1 MKRHLIYIVILFC
14 LAIVCSCHRRYQ
26 YPSVLQE
33 ADSLCVANPDSAF
46 LLLDSLH
53 YRQPMTKKELARYAL
68 LLAKATDKTYQSL
81 IPCDSLLN
89 FALDYYKEPTADR
102 ATALLYKGCL
112 EDEVNHDEDA
122 IKHLQEARLILQNY
136 PEEVSTR
143 RITLG
148 LLGDLYYQ
156 HKYFKDCLPVY
167 QEALELCETDV
178 DKSYT
183 YRDIGSYYTL
193 TEQRDSALYYH
204 HKAVKYALAS
214 KDSSIVSNA
223 FHTLALAYNVFNE
236 NDSAS
241 FFTKK
246 AVETVPH
253 NNPRGRYLHT
263 LGLLLYQDSAKTD
276 AILPV
281 LQEAA
286 SDTTYTYRQRINK
299 LLAQIEEERGHFYS
313 SLGYYHQY
321 TDYIDSLYTAER
333 SVDVQQLVY
342 EYNTRLQVKSEQIKS
357 SKRISI
363 IILVSSLIVLFA
375 LSIAV
380 LIFFRKRKQQFKN
393 QLRIRELKSKLTTYQ
408 ELINDTLSTIHPED
422 NESFDGREIGKYR
435 SKMIQLITANKDI
448 ISQLKAELSEAHEDN
463 AKLLKLL
470 KEKEE
475 KENNVRID
483 EELRQCGIALLR
495 TEVVKE
501 IINLAEGLKSEDSL
515 PILPL
520 AKQKL
525 LREEVKTVYSSYI
538 SRLNEDYPNLKEDY
552 LIYLCLERAGLTIPA
567 IGICFAHSNVNAVY
581 KMRKRIKLH
590 INK

>member
-1 MKRHLIYIVILFC
+1 MKRHLIYIVVLFC
-14 LAIVCSCHRRYQ
+14 MAIVCSCHRRYQ
-26 YPSVLQE
+26 YPAVLQQ

-178 DKSYT
+178 DKSIAYQ
-183 YRDIGSYYTL
+183 DIASYYTM
-193 TEQRDSALYYH
+193 TEKKDSALYYH
-204 HKAVKYALAS
+204 HFALQHANKD
-214 KDSSIVSNA
+214 KDSLLIANEYHYLGLCHNVFSQVDSA
-223 FHTLALAYNVFNE
+223 LYYEKLALDYIPTKMPKGKIYYQIGSLIRTLGNTDQAAYYMGLAKEDSVFN
-236 NDSAS
+236 SAYMVNRVLG
-241 FFTKK
+241 KI
-246 AVETVPH
+246 ET
-253 NNPRGRYLHT
+253 
-263 LGLLLYQDSAKTD
+263 
-276 AILPV
+276 
-281 LQEAA
+281 
-286 SDTTYTYRQRINK
+286 
-299 LLAQIEEERGHFYS
+299 ERGNYKEANE
-313 SLGYYHQY
+313 LYIQY
-321 TDYIDSLYTAER
+321 VEHLDSLYTAER

-380 LIFFRKRKQQFKN
+380 LIFFRKRKQQLFVERLK
-393 QLRIRELKSKLTTYQ
+393 QVQEKVYRESADML
-408 ELINDTLSTIHPED
+408 
-422 NESFDGREIGKYR
+422 
-435 SKMIQLITANKDI
+435 A
-448 ISQLKAELSEAHEDN
+448 
-463 AKLLKLL
+463 
-470 KEKEE
+470 
-475 KENNVRID
+475 ENNKKIASLEHELEQMRLEGATDNRKEAIIRIL
-483 EELRQCGIALLR
+483 ENENENL
-495 TEVVKE
+495 EV
-501 IINLAEGLKSEDSL
+501 
-515 PILPL
+515 
-520 AKQKL
+520 
-525 LREEVKTVYSSYI
+525 
-538 SRLNEDYPNLKEDY
+538 
-552 LIYLCLERAGLTIPA
+552 
-567 IGICFAHSNVNAVY
+567 
-581 KMRKRIKLH
+581 KLH
-590 INK
+590 IKESADMFIHTSLIRKKLRERAKVVEEIRDEEWKDIESFINTNYPEFLSRLQTVGDLNKSEYRTCLLLKCQLSPSEIAALLNLTSGGVANIRRRLSQRILLHSKNPSDWDQFIHSL